1 MFLFSLTATYQ
12 VCTVALKAGLS
23 TYKPPAGD
31 RLQPTLLRRSGFRR
45 RLRRSVRLQQGK
57 QW

>member
-23 TYKPPAGD
+23 TYNGLQATASSLRSYVAPA
-31 RLQPTLLRRSGFRR
+31 SG
-45 RLRRSVRLQQGK
+45 GT
-57 QW
+57 